1 MRRRPRHGAC
11 LFPQGSIRK
20 RSAYATPPHRLRA
33 AATIRA
39 GPPGGPRSGSVEVR
53 RHGGGRQDGGA
64 TGARRGAAG
73 EARGPEQP
81 AARTTKDWQLSLHLV
96 EERDTT
102 RVHAVLDAG
111 GAVLHSDA
119 YARRNPLDDPAPA
132 VGDEFAVGRA
142 LIDLGHQLL
151 RAGTR
156 HATGPG
162 EE

>member
-1 MRRRPRHGAC
+1 MIVRAD
-11 LFPQGSIRK
+11 GS
-20 RSAYATPPHRLRA
+20 A
-33 AATIRA
+33 A
-39 GPPGGPRSGSVEVR
+39 PPGGPVPATVGEEGGTEPPVRS
-53 RHGGGRQDGGA
+53 
-64 TGARRGAAG
+64 
-73 EARGPEQP
+73 
-81 AARTTKDWQLSLHLV
+81 TKDWQLSLHLV

-102 RVHAVLDAG
+102 RVHAVLDAD

-156 HATGPG
+156 HATGPA

>member
-1 MRRRPRHGAC
+1 MVIVRADGTTAAPSPR
-11 LFPQGSIRK
+11 L
-20 RSAYATPPHRLRA
+20 
-33 AATIRA
+33 
-39 GPPGGPRSGSVEVR
+39 
-53 RHGGGRQDGGA
+53 
-64 TGARRGAAG
+64 AAG
-73 EARGPEQP
+73 AGEEQP
-81 AARTTKDWQLSLHLV
+81 AVRTTKDWQLSLHLV

-102 RVHAVLDAG
+102 RVHAVLDAD

-156 HATGPG
+156 HATGSA